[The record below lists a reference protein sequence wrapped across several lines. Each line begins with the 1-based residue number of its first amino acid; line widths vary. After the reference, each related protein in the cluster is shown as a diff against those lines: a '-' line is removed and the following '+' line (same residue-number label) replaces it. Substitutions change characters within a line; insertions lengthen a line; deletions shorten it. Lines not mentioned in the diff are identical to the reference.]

1 MKISV
6 LSKAKRYATISI
18 ALIVCLLVSIIPTFA
33 VTGNTESQ
41 VTANESVIARLAKTN
56 DFTVKDKSQINRDL
70 SVMKDLALP
79 VNQIKDISRRKSKLI
94 YSMKMTNDVTDDI
107 VVSKAVN
114 GDVELAITEGDLKN
128 KLKICSNGD
137 LFLDGEKIVIQE
149 ESSYSDND
157 SITNFRSKQAGWTS
171 TPPSNIKSWKFRK
184 ETKKSHIYLN
194 TKAGQI
200 SISALGI
207 ILFNAGW
214 LGYVVSCASFIHTVG
229 SDSKCLSLKR
239 KTYDGIPKGY
249 LAVKV
254 VESAFTKA
262 NYKGKKKT
270 VVQYGYNVPNV

>member
-1 MKISV
+1 MKGGYGYYENICF
-6 LSKAKRYATISI
+6 I
-18 ALIVCLLVSIIPTFA
+18 
-33 VTGNTESQ
+33 
-41 VTANESVIARLAKTN
+41 
-56 DFTVKDKSQINRDL
+56 
-70 SVMKDLALP
+70 
-79 VNQIKDISRRKSKLI
+79 KSKTI
-94 YSMKMTNDVTDDI
+94 CNYFYCIDRMPSSFYTPDV
-107 VVSKAVN
+107 
-114 GDVELAITEGDLKN
+114 
-128 KLKICSNGD
+128 
-137 LFLDGEKIVIQE
+137 
-149 ESSYSDND
+149 
-157 SITNFRSKQAGWTS
+157 
-171 TPPSNIKSWKFRK
+171 PSNIKSWKFRKEFRK

>member
-1 MKISV
+1 MGLGENICF
-6 LSKAKRYATISI
+6 I
-18 ALIVCLLVSIIPTFA
+18 
-33 VTGNTESQ
+33 
-41 VTANESVIARLAKTN
+41 
-56 DFTVKDKSQINRDL
+56 
-70 SVMKDLALP
+70 
-79 VNQIKDISRRKSKLI
+79 KSKTI
-94 YSMKMTNDVTDDI
+94 CNYFYCIDRMPSSFYNPDVCCNREYWITGYSKRISDRTP
-107 VVSKAVN
+107 
-114 GDVELAITEGDLKN
+114 GKN

-157 SITNFRSKQAGWTS
+157 SITNFRSKQSGWTS

-262 NYKGKKKT
+262 NYKGKKK
-270 VVQYGYNVPNV
+270 QSYNMVTTCQMFNHCTLFYLVKIYRRNKCGILKIE